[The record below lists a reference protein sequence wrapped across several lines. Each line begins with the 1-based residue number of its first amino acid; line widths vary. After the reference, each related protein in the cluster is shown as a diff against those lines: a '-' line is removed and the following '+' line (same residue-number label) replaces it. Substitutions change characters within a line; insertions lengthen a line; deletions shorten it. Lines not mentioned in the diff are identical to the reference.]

1 MATRELLSPGQRI
14 QFTEIPLDIS
24 TRDIARYYTFNSD
37 DLKAINSCRRAHN
50 RLGFAVQLCYLRFPG
65 RVWELGEKVPKPV
78 LSYIALQLDV
88 KSKLIKNYAL
98 RDTTRREH
106 LAKISYVFEY
116 SPLNIFYYKKLSKWL
131 IQVAFGTDKGI
142 ALVEALIEEMR
153 RCKIIIPAMSTV
165 ERLAWETRRRAQKQC
180 YLSLTK
186 HLTTFQKKEIDGLLV
201 LNPDKNRT
209 PLVWLRQPPG
219 VPNPK
224 NFLKVLEKLEFIRN
238 LNLDS
243 SCVQKVHHNRLV
255 QLTRLGQK
263 NTPAHIARLDEN
275 RRYAII
281 VAFLLEMA
289 ASLVDTAISMHDKMM
304 GKLFRRSENQRNQK
318 FQQDGKAINEKV
330 RLYANIGNA
339 LIDARES
346 EGDAY
351 AAIELIL
358 SWSEFIESVEEAEE
372 LVRPAGFDYFDLL
385 DRRYSQLRRYA
396 PKLLSTFEFKA
407 SKPSASI
414 VEALNVIKTLN
425 ETNRRNVPDDAPV
438 DFVKPKWSKYVFCND
453 KIDRHYYE
461 MCALSSL
468 RDGLRSGDI
477 SVTGSRQYKDF
488 EDYLLPKEQWQQLKD
503 NYKIPVAITTDFT
516 TYIEQRQKLLFE
528 QFDKVSNLI
537 AKKQLSGVVIENG
550 KLTVSPITSNIFE
563 GAKQFRNRVY
573 DLLPRIKLTDLLV
586 EVDNWTGFTKHFTHL
601 QTGEFVSDK
610 ITLFSSILA
619 DAINLGLVKMAEA
632 SPGLTFERLAW
643 ISDWYIRDENYSKA
657 LALLVNFHHGIPF
670 ASYWGDGKTASSD
683 GQRFKAGGFNSIN
696 EEINAKY
703 GTGRSVVFYTH
714 ISDQY
719 APFHTKVIN
728 ATVRDATHVL
738 DGLLYHETDLKIEEH
753 FTDTNGFTEQ
763 VFAICHLL
771 GFRFSPRMRDLSSK
785 KLHVFEGVDSD
796 SPLSPLLGEK
806 INVKLIQDCWDDILR
821 LATSISKGTVTAS
834 LMMRK
839 LASYPRQ
846 NKLATALREL
856 GRIER
861 TLFTLDWL
869 QSPKLRR
876 KATNELNKGELKH
889 SLARAIFF
897 HRLGEIRDRS
907 FEDQSLRASGLNLVI
922 AAIVLWNTVYLE
934 NAVNW
939 LKSEGVNI
947 PDEYLQ
953 HLSPMG
959 WEHINLTGD
968 YIWNLKSASSFD
980 NLRPLRTK
988 KIKI

>member
-14 QFTEIPLDIS
+14 QFTEIPPDIS
-24 TRDIARYYTFNSD
+24 ARNIARHYTFNFD
-37 DLKAINSCRRAHN
+37 DLKAINNCRRPHN

-78 LSYIALQLDV
+78 LSYIALQLDI

-106 LAKISYVFEY
+106 LTKIQQLFEY
-116 SPLNIFYYKKLSKWL
+116 SSFRISDYKRLSKWL
-131 IQVAFGTDKGI
+131 MQLALSTDKGI
-142 ALVEALIEEMR
+142 ALVEALVEEMR
-153 RCKIIIPAMSTV
+153 RCKIIIPAISTV

-180 YLSLTK
+180 YLELTK
-186 HLTTFQKKEIDGLLV
+186 NLTLIQRKELDGLLV
-201 LNPDKNRT
+201 LNPEKNRT

-224 NFLKVLEKLEFIRN
+224 NFLKVLEKLEFTRN
-238 LNLDS
+238 LNLDV
-243 SCVQKVHHNRLV
+243 SCAQKVHYNRLV

-263 NTPAHIARLDEN
+263 NTPAHIARLDYL
-275 RRYAII
+275 RRYAVI
-281 VAFLLEMA
+281 VAFLLETSA
-289 ASLVDTAISMHDKMM
+289 LLVDTAISMHDKMM
-304 GKLFRRSENQRNQK
+304 GTLFRRSKNQRNQK
-318 FQQDGKAINEKV
+318 FLLDGKAINEKV
-330 RLYANIGNA
+330 CLYAQIGTA

-351 AAIELIL
+351 AAIELVL
-358 SWSEFIESVEEAEE
+358 SWDKFVASVEEAEE
-372 LVRPAGFDYFDLL
+372 LSRPSSFDYFDLL
-385 DRRYSQLRRYA
+385 DKRYSQLRRYA

-407 SKPSASI
+407 SKPASSI
-414 VEALNVIKTLN
+414 IEALNIIKELN
-425 ETNRRNVPDDAPV
+425 QSNRRNVPDDVPV
-438 DFVKPKWSKYVFCND
+438 DFVKPKWSKYVFNNG

-461 MCALSSL
+461 ICALSSL

-477 SVTGSRQYKDF
+477 SVAGSRQYKDF
-488 EDYLLPKEQWQQLKD
+488 EDYLLPKEQWQQVQD
-503 NYKIPVAITTDFT
+503 NYSIPVAITTDFT
-516 TYIEQRQKLLFE
+516 TYIEQRQKILFE
-528 QFDKVSNLI
+528 QFDRVSNLI
-537 AKKQLSGVVIENG
+537 AQNKLSGVVIEND
-550 KLTVSPITSNIFE
+550 KLVISPLTSNIPDGFTH
-563 GAKQFRNRVY
+563 FRDRIY

-586 EVDNWTGFTKHFTHL
+586 EVDTWTNFSQHFTHL
-601 QTGEFVSDK
+601 QTGGLVSDK
-610 ITLFSSILA
+610 ITLFSTILA

-643 ISDWYIRDENYSKA
+643 VSDWYIRDENYSKA
-657 LALLVNFHHGIPF
+657 LALLINFHTKVPF
-670 ASYWGDGKTASSD
+670 AAYWGDGKTSSSD
-683 GQRFKAGGFNSIN
+683 GQRFKAGGPHSFN

-703 GTGRSVVFYTH
+703 GTDRSVVFYTH

-719 APFHTKVIN
+719 APFHTKVIH
-728 ATVRDATHVL
+728 ATIRDATHVL
-738 DGLLYHETDLKIEEH
+738 DGLLYHESDLKIEEH
-753 FTDTNGFTEQ
+753 FTDTNGFTDI

-771 GFRFSPRMRDLSSK
+771 GFRFSPRMRDLTSK
-785 KLHVFEGVDSD
+785 KLHVFEGVDTA

-876 KATNELNKGELKH
+876 KATSELNKGELKNA
-889 SLARAIFF
+889 LARAVFF
-897 HRLGEIRDRS
+897 HRLGELRDRS
-907 FEDQSLRASGLNLVI
+907 FEDQSLRASGLNLTI

-934 NAVNW
+934 NAVNS
-939 LKSEGVNI
+939 LKSEGEII

-968 YIWNLKSASSFD
+968 YIWNLKSRSSLD

-988 KIKI
+988 K